1 MDTRIYWVAFNHV
14 KGIGAVRMRALL
26 DYFGDLERAWKASPD
41 ALRAAGLA
49 PRLVEAVLHTR
60 KTLNLEKVAETL
72 IQEEIRVI
80 TWEDEDYPFLLK
92 NIDQPPPVLYVRGTL
107 LNADQ
112 VAVAVVGTRQVS
124 AYGRKVTEQLAVTLA
139 HHGVTV
145 VSGLARGVDALAHE
159 ATLNAGGRTLAVLG
173 NGVDVVYPAEHRRL
187 ADRILQ
193 QGALISDYPPGTP
206 PEANNFPPRNRIISG
221 LSMATVVVEA
231 GEKSGA
237 LITATFAAEQGR
249 EVFAVPGNIH
259 SPASKGTNRLI
270 ANGARPLLQAEDVL
284 EVLDIAQVQHQQV
297 VRALL
302 PGNEIEA
309 TLLRVMGDQVL
320 SVDEICFLSGLGAEK
335 VVANL
340 AMMELKGLVRNLGGT
355 NFAVLREDGGFYVG
369 G

>member
-1 MDTRIYWVAFNHV
+1 MDARIYWVAFNHV

-41 ALRAAGLA
+41 ALRAAGLP
-49 PRLVEAVLHTR
+49 PRLVEVFVQTR
-60 KTLNLEKVAETL
+60 KTLSLEKVAETL
-72 IQEEIRVI
+72 TQKSIQVM
-80 TWEDEDYPFLLK
+80 TWEDDDYPFLLK
-92 NIDQPPPVLYVRGTL
+92 NIDQPPPVLYVRGRL
-107 LNADQ
+107 SSADQ

-173 NGVDVVYPAEHRRL
+173 SGVDVIYPAEHRRL
-187 ADRILQ
+187 AERILQ

-221 LSMATVVVEA
+221 LAMATVVVEA

-249 EVFAVPGNIH
+249 EVFAVPGNIN
-259 SPASKGTNRLI
+259 SPSSKGTNRLI
-270 ANGARPLLQAEDVL
+270 ANGARPLLQVEEVL
-284 EVLDIAQVQHQQV
+284 DALDIAQVQHQQM
-297 VRALL
+297 VRSLL
-302 PGNEIEA
+302 PGNELEA
-309 TLLRVMGDQVL
+309 TLLSIIGDQVL

-355 NFAVLREDGGFYVG
+355 NFTVLREDSGFYAG